1 MSPDGFSVSNAQGTV
16 SITFSALGRAVA
28 AAAET
33 VDGVRVRRPRRGLD
47 LAISGGRARVSLV
60 LAARHGV
67 VLPDAARS
75 VQERVAATLESM
87 IGLGSTVDVTVE
99 EIL

>member
-1 MSPDGFSVSNAQGTV
+1 VSPDGFSVTNAAGTV
-16 SITFSALGRAVA
+16 SITSSALGRAVA

-33 VDGVRVRRPRRGLD
+33 VDGVRVRRPRRGID
-47 LAISGGRARVSLV
+47 LTIAGGRARVSLV

-75 VQERVAATLESM
+75 VQERVAATVEST
-87 IGLGSTVDVTVE
+87 IGLRSTVDVAVE
-99 EIL
+99 EVV

>member
-1 MSPDGFSVSNAQGTV
+1 MSPDGFSVTSPEGTV
-16 SITFSALGRAVA
+16 SITSSALGRAVA

-47 LAISGGRARVSLV
+47 LVISGGRAHVSLV

-75 VQERVAATLESM
+75 VQERVTAALEAT
-87 IGLGSTVDVTVE
+87 IGLGSTVDVAVE
-99 EIL
+99 EIF